1 MTSPSTLRASQQIL
15 GFCDQPHED
24 WLSQIDGRYRPVWE
38 TLPAEHQTALARY
51 FLPHR
56 SSKAVVGPTRPR
68 VIKWYCPFA
77 GQGVFPSGHRYCLNT
92 YTGCAHRCRYCYA
105 AAGYEPDEA
114 APKRDFVSL
123 LEKDLADLERFD
135 VPPAPIHLS
144 NSTDPLQQNLEDRF
158 GRTKLALEGMLA
170 HRRRFTTVTILT
182 KNPGLAASA
191 EYAQLLA
198 ALGAPGAD
206 HPTAAKWRADG
217 APAVQVEV
225 SLAFWREEASRF
237 WDPGAPS
244 VAERIAGIRA
254 LREAGISVILRIDPL
269 FPRSPLPTPAGRN
282 LSDFALAEAQTADDL
297 DNLVSLAKA
306 TGVRHVVFSPVKI
319 VQPRRSRMTPEMSR
333 LLHVYRAIASPEKAV
348 WRGGSWRLPP
358 SAAERFITGPFLEVC
373 RRQRVLAKFCMRN
386 LVETP

>member
-105 AAGYEPDEA
+105 AGYEPEEA
-114 APKRDFVSL
+114 ASKRDFVSL
-123 LEKDLADLERFD
+123 LAKDLADLERFD